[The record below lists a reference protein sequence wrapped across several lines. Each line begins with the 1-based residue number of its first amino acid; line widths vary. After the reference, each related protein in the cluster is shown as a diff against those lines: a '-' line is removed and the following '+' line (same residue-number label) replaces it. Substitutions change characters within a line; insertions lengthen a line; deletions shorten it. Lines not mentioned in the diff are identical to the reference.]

1 MGVPTPA
8 VGERPF
14 KIEKTIPSE
23 KEEPKSYLN
32 EQRLKEHVSKNQ
44 LILIHNRN
52 ETSNAT

>member
-8 VGERPF
+8 VGDRPF

-32 EQRLKEHVSKNQ
+32 EQRLKEHE
-44 LILIHNRN
+44 RN
-52 ETSNAT
+52 IERDPKF

>member
-32 EQRLKEHVSKNQ
+32 EQRLKEYVSKTN
-44 LILIHNRN
+44 
-52 ETSNAT
+52 